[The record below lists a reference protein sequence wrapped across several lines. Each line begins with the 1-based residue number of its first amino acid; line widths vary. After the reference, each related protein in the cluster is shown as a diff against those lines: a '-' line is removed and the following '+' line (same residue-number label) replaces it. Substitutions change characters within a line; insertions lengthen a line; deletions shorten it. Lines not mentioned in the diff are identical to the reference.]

1 MRGMAKQASKGQT
14 RGSHPPLTGMM
25 AFLNRFPFLV
35 LGVVLVGAFTSSM
48 SAPLGG
54 LFVVDGLGEAPWK
67 ISVAAI
73 IKVVVT
79 LFTNRYY
86 GHAID
91 RGVPVRRLLLI
102 SISCFTIGMG
112 IIGTFQVYWVY
123 AGVASVLIGVGSGAL
138 SVVYSF
144 GRLFAEQTGRDVKKF
159 NSWLRMQTSL
169 GWMVG
174 PAISLSVY
182 GAFGFTVIYFAIA
195 VLGAVWLAFCF
206 FVVPSAFKTHHPGSI
221 TPGQKVPF
229 NRGLLLACLPVYL
242 ISTGHVLFLTTM
254 PLYFTASLGLAPSAA
269 GFELTVKCFVEV
281 IAIYVSTRLIRC
293 IGERRGLMIAASFAV
308 LFFFLVYHAQTLLHV
323 LALGALDGL
332 YYGLFA
338 AIGMTFVQNF
348 ARDRPGM
355 ATSYY
360 ISTLFVGGLTGNL
373 LMGTIANWYSFH
385 ATVAVSGFIVAIGG
399 LALLVI
405 GDAPA
410 EEVAAQQA

>member
-1 MRGMAKQASKGQT
+1 MHKQASGVQT
-14 RGSHPPLTGMM
+14 SGSRPPLTGIM
-25 AFLNRFPFLV
+25 AFLDRFSFLV
-35 LGVVLVGAFTSSM
+35 LGVVLVGAFASST

-73 IKVVVT
+73 VKVVVT
-79 LFTNRYY
+79 LLTNRYY

-102 SISCFTIGMG
+102 SISCFTVGMM

-159 NSWLRMQTSL
+159 NSYLRMQTSL

-182 GAFGFTVIYFAIA
+182 GAFGFTAIYFAIA
-195 VLGAVWLAFCF
+195 ALGAVWLLFCF
-206 FVVPSAFKTHHPGSI
+206 CVVPAAFKTHHPGSI

-229 NRGLLLACLPVYL
+229 NLGLVLACIPVYL
-242 ISTGHVLFLTTM
+242 ISTGHVLFLTAM
-254 PLYFTASLGLAPSAA
+254 PLYFTASLGLAPAAA

-281 IAIYVSTRLIRC
+281 IAIYASAGVIQRM
-293 IGERRGLMIAASFAV
+293 GERKGLMVAASCAV
-308 LFFFLVYHAQTLLHV
+308 LFFALVYHAQTLLHV

-348 ARDRPGM
+348 ARHRPGM

-399 LALLVI
+399 LVLLVI

-410 EEVAAQQA
+410 EDATPQQA